1 MKCQLILI
9 FQLKMLNLALAPD
22 QETVDLL
29 YYFTQVVS
37 TFQVQP
43 DEVSCHSDQKLPKNE
58 KSLIFPPKD
67 IEPVLTGKSEQ
78 IL

>member
-1 MKCQLILI
+1 
-9 FQLKMLNLALAPD
+9 MLNLALASD
-22 QETVDLL
+22 LDKILLL
-29 YYFTQVVS
+29 YYFTQVKS

-43 DEVSCHSDQKLPKNE
+43 DEVSCHSDQKLPKNM

-67 IEPVLTGKSEQ
+67 IEPVLTGKSEE